1 MEDLAKLRGT
11 RNVNLRHLSNL
22 ESKVKELTAST
33 ETSNNNIISLRGT
46 KNNFVDKLNKVKKLD
61 DEILDLLSDKPN
73 DYEKE
78 LEQNLYRE
86 DSYFELIAL
95 ADQFLEMLNLNTS
108 QAYAASSPVSV
119 VNSSNN
125 NFRTN
130 LPKLIIK
137 QFDGGILNCQTFW
150 DQYYSSV
157 HVKTNIS
164 EIDKFTY
171 LKSLLSESAFETIS
185 GLTLTSGNYVEAIK
199 LLQNR
204 YGNHQALINAYM
216 DKFVQ
221 LEAITKSSDI
231 TRLRKVYNQ
240 IETGI
245 RNLKT
250 FDVHPESYGSLL
262 VPVLSTKLPGDVR
275 TLFARTFNHGKWDL
289 TEMMEIFK
297 KKFEAKECAFATI
310 NYKSRDKNNSQFISS
325 ALFNNS
331 EKN

>member
-1 MEDLAKLRGT
+1 MKNGRFSKT
-11 RNVNLRHLSNL
+11 KRKRNVNLRHLSHL

-61 DEILDLLSDKPN
+61 DEILDLLSGKPN

-95 ADQFLEMLNLNTS
+95 ADQFLDMLNLNTS

-185 GLTLTSGNYVEAIK
+185 GLTLTSDNYVEAIK
-199 LLQNR
+199 LLQNK
-204 YGNHQALINAYM
+204 YGNHQVLLNAYM

-221 LEAITKSSDI
+221 LEAITKSSHK

-240 IETGI
+240 IEMGI

-250 FDVHPESYGSLL
+250 LDVHIRCSPRIIRI
-262 VPVLSTKLPGDVR
+262 PLSICV
-275 TLFARTFNHGKWDL
+275 
-289 TEMMEIFK
+289 E
-297 KKFEAKECAFATI
+297 
-310 NYKSRDKNNSQFISS
+310 Y
-325 ALFNNS
+325 
-331 EKN
+331 

>member
-1 MEDLAKLRGT
+1 MSG
-11 RNVNLRHLSNL
+11 
-22 ESKVKELTAST
+22 
-33 ETSNNNIISLRGT
+33 
-46 KNNFVDKLNKVKKLD
+46 
-61 DEILDLLSDKPN
+61 KPN

-95 ADQFLEMLNLNTS
+95 ADQFLDMLNLNTS

-137 QFDGGILNCQTFW
+137 QFGILNCQTFW

-185 GLTLTSGNYVEAIK
+185 GLTLTSDNYVEAIK
-199 LLQNR
+199 LL
-204 YGNHQALINAYM
+204 
-216 DKFVQ
+216 
-221 LEAITKSSDI
+221 
-231 TRLRKVYNQ
+231 
-240 IETGI
+240 
-245 RNLKT
+245 
-250 FDVHPESYGSLL
+250 
-262 VPVLSTKLPGDVR
+262 
-275 TLFARTFNHGKWDL
+275 
-289 TEMMEIFK
+289 
-297 KKFEAKECAFATI
+297 
-310 NYKSRDKNNSQFISS
+310 
-325 ALFNNS
+325 
-331 EKN
+331 

>member
-11 RNVNLRHLSNL
+11 RNVNLIHLSNI

-95 ADQFLEMLNLNTS
+95 ADQFFDTLNLNTS
-108 QAYAASSPVSV
+108 QAYAASFSVSV

-150 DQYYSSV
+150 DQYYLSV
-157 HVKTNIS
+157 HVKTNIG

-185 GLTLTSGNYVEAIK
+185 GLTLTSDNYVEAIK

-204 YGNHQALINAYM
+204 YGNHQALIN
-216 DKFVQ
+216 
-221 LEAITKSSDI
+221 
-231 TRLRKVYNQ
+231 
-240 IETGI
+240 
-245 RNLKT
+245 RNRY
-250 FDVHPESYGSLL
+250 S
-262 VPVLSTKLPGDVR
+262 
-275 TLFARTFNHGKWDL
+275 
-289 TEMMEIFK
+289 
-297 KKFEAKECAFATI
+297 
-310 NYKSRDKNNSQFISS
+310 
-325 ALFNNS
+325 
-331 EKN
+331 

>member
-11 RNVNLRHLSNL
+11 RNVNLIHLSNI

-46 KNNFVDKLNKVKKLD
+46 KSNFVDKLNKVKKLD

-95 ADQFLEMLNLNTS
+95 ADQFFDTLNLNTS
-108 QAYAASSPVSV
+108 QAYAASSSVSV

-130 LPKLIIK
+130 LPKLIVK

-150 DQYYSSV
+150 DQYYLSV

-185 GLTLTSGNYVEAIK
+185 GLTLTSDNYVEAIK

-204 YGNHQALINAYM
+204 YGNHQALIN
-216 DKFVQ
+216 
-221 LEAITKSSDI
+221 
-231 TRLRKVYNQ
+231 
-240 IETGI
+240 
-245 RNLKT
+245 RNRY
-250 FDVHPESYGSLL
+250 S
-262 VPVLSTKLPGDVR
+262 
-275 TLFARTFNHGKWDL
+275 
-289 TEMMEIFK
+289 
-297 KKFEAKECAFATI
+297 
-310 NYKSRDKNNSQFISS
+310 
-325 ALFNNS
+325 
-331 EKN
+331 

>member
-1 MEDLAKLRGT
+1 M
-11 RNVNLRHLSNL
+11 
-22 ESKVKELTAST
+22 
-33 ETSNNNIISLRGT
+33 
-46 KNNFVDKLNKVKKLD
+46 
-61 DEILDLLSDKPN
+61 
-73 DYEKE
+73 
-78 LEQNLYRE
+78 
-86 DSYFELIAL
+86 
-95 ADQFLEMLNLNTS
+95 
-108 QAYAASSPVSV
+108 
-119 VNSSNN
+119 
-125 NFRTN
+125 
-130 LPKLIIK
+130 PKLIIK

-164 EIDKFTY
+164 ETDKFTY

-216 DKFVQ
+216 DKFVR